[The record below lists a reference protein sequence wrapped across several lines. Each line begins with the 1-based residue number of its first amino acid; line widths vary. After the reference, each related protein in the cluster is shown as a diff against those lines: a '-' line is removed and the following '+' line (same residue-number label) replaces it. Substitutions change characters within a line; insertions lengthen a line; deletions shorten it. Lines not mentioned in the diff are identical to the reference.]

1 MADKKINLSNSK
13 LPLEGDKKQQKEWSK
28 KIDERLEVLKKDRME
43 RRLMLQRRYDFY
55 TGNQSSYTTIVG
67 RTAKEKKG
75 HANAVFNYAGKTVSK
90 IAYGLANNPPKITI
104 PARRVPNKFIEIERA
119 RSQGVESFT
128 DEVFRRNRFFKGAY
142 RRACFNQVGMADA
155 ALKIY
160 PENKGTEDN
169 PDWEIKIVNHERMD
183 NIMVGWRGD
192 DPAEFDYVITEV
204 KTSIQYIKE
213 QYGIEIPPDLALTKK
228 KGSETDATGSA
239 WDVGDQWGV
248 KKQGS
253 ATKLPT
259 GKTDV
264 PSIILRE
271 YDDENVYALKIGT
284 ELVELVFKDNKSF
297 PKVKF
302 WVLVNNIPNPG
313 SPWSIADIDY
323 MLDPQVEFNE
333 ASNEERDY
341 IRVGAN
347 QKYVAYNMSEF
358 DPESIKTGS
367 GGVIFVDNPDG
378 TSRFEP
384 LPTNVNVFPI
394 DSYLNR
400 VQDVMYD
407 LGLPKVTYG
416 AGGADS
422 GRSKAIDYQSMVD
435 LVIYKRD
442 SWELA
447 LDKLIEKIQI
457 LGNFYFKE
465 DYFKDPATGMF
476 VIRFAE
482 FDWTDILPIT
492 QADKVVNVLNKV
504 TMGLPF
510 RIAFKELGYRDVD
523 SIIAQMK
530 EEAKDPDLML
540 FRSKMWALTGGILT
554 AQQRAQGVVQGM
566 EQGPPAVPGTPEVN
580 QQTPTLTSSQNEGRE
595 RTLPVSQRGGTTSFS
610 SPKGFIARTRQNLE
624 AAGR

>member
-1 MADKKINLSNSK
+1 MFDKKIDLKNSN
-13 LPLEGDKKQQKEWSK
+13 LPLEGDKKEQKEWSK
-28 KIDERLEVLKKDRME
+28 KIDDRREVLKKDRME
-43 RRLMLQRRYDFY
+43 RRLMLQRRHDFY
-55 TGNQSSYTTIVG
+55 TGDQASYTTIVG

-90 IAYGLANNPPKITI
+90 IAYGLANNPPKVTI
-104 PARRVPNKFIEIERA
+104 PSRNVPEKYMATERA
-119 RSQGVESFT
+119 RAQGVESFC
-128 DEVFRRNRFFKGAY
+128 DDVFRRNRFFKGAY

-160 PENKGTEDN
+160 PENKGTAEN
-169 PDWEIKIVNHERMD
+169 PNWEIKIVNHERMD

-192 DPAEFDYVITEV
+192 DPSQFDYVVTEV
-204 KTSIQYIKE
+204 KTSIQYVKE
-213 QYGIEIPPDLALTKK
+213 QYNIDVPVELALTKK
-228 KGSETDATGSA
+228 KGAEADKSGSA
-239 WDVGDQWGV
+239 WASGGQWGT
-248 KKQGS
+248 KKEGGPI
-253 ATKLPT
+253 KLPT
-259 GKTDV
+259 GQTDV

-284 ELVELVFKDNKSF
+284 ELVELVFKDGKSL

-302 WVLVNNIPNPG
+302 WVLINNIPNPG
-313 SPWSIADIDY
+313 SPWSLSDIDY
-323 MLDPQVEFNE
+323 MFDPQVEFNE

-341 IRVGAN
+341 IRVGAA
-347 QKYVAYNMSEF
+347 QKYVAYNMADF

-367 GGVIFVDNPDG
+367 GGVIFVDSPNGDAK
-378 TSRFEP
+378 FEP

-394 DSYLNR
+394 DSYLSR
-400 VQDVMYD
+400 VQGVMYD

-442 SWELA
+442 AWELA
-447 LDKLIEKIQI
+447 LDELIEKIQR
-457 LGNFYFKE
+457 LGYFYFKE
-465 DYFKDPATGMF
+465 DFFKDPDSELF
-476 VIRFAE
+476 VVRYAE

-504 TMGLPF
+504 QMGLPF
-510 RIAFKELGYRDVD
+510 RIAFQELGYRDVD

-530 EEAKDPDLML
+530 EEARDPELML
-540 FRSKMWALTGGILT
+540 FRSKMWALTGGILS
-554 AQQRAQGVVQGM
+554 AQQKAQEVVQGM
-566 EQGPPAVPGTPEVN
+566 EQGPPATPGAPQTN
-580 QQTPTLTSSQNEGRE
+580 QAGPTLTSSQNEGRE
-595 RTLPVSQRGGTTSFS
+595 SSLPVSQRGGTTTFS
-610 SPKGFIARTRQNLE
+610 SPKGFLARTRQNLE